1 MTTPKEIINKYE
13 IKPRKKLGQ
22 SFLLDGNIIRKI
34 AAAADISSDDVVVEI
49 GAGIGVLT
57 QDIARIAGKVIAVE
71 IDPKLV
77 EVLKEKLAEIGIDK
91 NSDLEPGN
99 IN

>member
-1 MTTPKEIINKYE
+1 MVSPKEIIKQYE

-22 SFLLDGNIIRKI
+22 SFLLDVNIIRKI

-57 QDIARIAGKVIAVE
+57 QGIAQEPA
-71 IDPKLV
+71 KL
-77 EVLKEKLAEIGIDK
+77 LL
-91 NSDLEPGN
+91 
-99 IN
+99 